1 MIKEIVLI
9 ILLFNGEVLLK
20 PHNLI
25 IGNSIRSHL
34 GGTVMECLDYGDK
47 LRFEL
52 STHRWVEED
61 IMKSGWYM
69 NDGSGTWQ
77 GYICQ

>member
-9 ILLFNGEVLLK
+9 ILLFNGEMLLK
-20 PHNLI
+20 PYNLI
-25 IGNSIRSHL
+25 IGSSVRSHL
-34 GGTVMECLDYGDK
+34 GGTMVECLDYGNK

-61 IMKSGWYM
+61 MMKSGWYL
-69 NDGSGTWQ
+69 NNGIGTWQ
-77 GYICQ
+77 GFICR

>member
-9 ILLFNGEVLLK
+9 LLLFNGETLLK
-20 PHNLI
+20 PYNLI
-25 IGNSIRSHL
+25 IGSSVRSHL
-34 GGTVMECLDYGDK
+34 GGTITECLDYGDK
-47 LRFEL
+47 LRLEL
-52 STHRWVEED
+52 STHKWVEED

-77 GYICQ
+77 GYICR

>member
-9 ILLFNGEVLLK
+9 ILLFNGEMLLK
-20 PHNLI
+20 PYNLI
-25 IGNSIRSHL
+25 IGSSIRSHL
-34 GGTVMECLDYGDK
+34 GGTTMECLDYGDK

-52 STHRWVEED
+52 STHRWVDED
-61 IMKSGWYM
+61 LMKSGWYM

-77 GYICQ
+77 GFICR